1 MEYVIHSE
9 EVGDILIDVYSD
21 LLYASFVFNGRRYTQ
36 GYKLHTADD
45 EIKKD
50 AEDAVRR

>member
-1 MEYVIHSE
+1 MYYVIHSE
-9 EVGDILIDVYSD
+9 KVGDILIDAYSD

-36 GYKLHTADD
+36 GYKLHATDD

-50 AEDAVRR
+50 AEEAVRR